1 MRDFFNGNRPIL
13 NVLLD
18 SDFSFEERGNVIFA
32 EKVFF
37 VNSVIK
43 WCLQRRENKEI
54 SIKQFRS
61 YMLLL
66 DKYVKQQ
73 IDLSW
78 RDKKLLV
85 QRKALEGQKNEKEC
99 ESDNLESF
107 SKE

>member
-1 MRDFFNGNRPIL
+1 MRDYFNDRPIL

-18 SDFSFEERGNVIFA
+18 ADFSFEKRGNVIYA

-37 VNSVIK
+37 VNSVIQ
-43 WCLQRRENKEI
+43 WCLKRKENKEI
-54 SIKQFRS
+54 NIKQFRS

-73 IDLSW
+73 VDLSW

-99 ESDNLESF
+99 ESNSLESF